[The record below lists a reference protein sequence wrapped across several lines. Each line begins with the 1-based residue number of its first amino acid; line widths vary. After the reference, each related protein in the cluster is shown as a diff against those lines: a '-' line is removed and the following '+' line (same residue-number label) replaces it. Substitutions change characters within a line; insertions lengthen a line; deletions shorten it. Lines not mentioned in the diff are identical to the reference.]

1 MFTKTV
7 TFFILCL
14 NLISGSFGCQVKRIE
29 KTDSFFC
36 VCNNDYCDPLPV
48 EPFSSPQSLTIFTT
62 DKSYYRL
69 TKSVVSES
77 DLKVNQSSDIKV
89 TLNVFDRFQSIIGFG
104 GAFTDAAGI
113 NINKLTS
120 DALKDRLIADYF
132 GKDGAEY
139 NIGRVPIGG
148 ADFSDRIY
156 SYDDVVDDFELE
168 HFALADDD
176 HNYKIPYIKKA
187 KELNSNLKLFG
198 SPWAPP
204 AWLKTNNASYGLGML
219 IGEPGSKYWKT
230 WANYFV
236 NYKENGIEFW
246 GLTPQNE
253 PPTGL
258 APGFIWNTCG
268 FSPEM
273 MRDFI
278 KKDLGPILKAAVYS
292 FARSILSDKEAASY
306 VSGVAYHWYAGPSAE
321 NYDNLKKLHDQFPD
335 YFLMSTEAC
344 EGWMRTDPD
353 AGAAKNSGL
362 FDFRSSIVSFS
373 LEKFYDQSFLSQNG
387 DFMERLLKEI
397 LLLDYI
403 KLANWTRAETYANDI
418 IEGLNHWSTGWV
430 DWNMVLDTKG
440 GPSWVGNI
448 VDAPIIVSDDGTE
461 YYKQPMFY
469 SLAHFSKFLKPGSQR
484 IHYRIDKG
492 RMDGVKMTTFVTPTN
507 DLVIIVVNT
516 NPDSVKITFNGAG
529 PTKFTLDFGPSS
541 IQTIV
546 KSI

>member
-1 MFTKTV
+1 MFRKLV
-7 TFFILCL
+7 TFVILCFSVIF
-14 NLISGSFGCQVKRIE
+14 ISGSFGCQVKRNE
-29 KTDSFFC
+29 QTDSFVC

-48 EPFSSPQSLTIFTT
+48 EPFSSPQSLTIFST

-139 NIGRVPIGG
+139 SVCRVPIGG
-148 ADFSDRIY
+148 SDFSDRSY
-156 SYDDVVDDFELE
+156 SYDDVVDDFELK
-168 HFALADDD
+168 HFALAADD

-187 KELNSNLKLFG
+187 KELNDNLKLFG

-204 AWLKTNNASYGLGML
+204 AWLKTNNASNGLGIL

-236 NYKENGIEFW
+236 KFFDSYKEHGIDFW
-246 GLTPQNE
+246 GLTPINE
-253 PPTGL
+253 PRMGL
-258 APGFIWNTCG
+258 QPAFRWNACG
-268 FSPEM
+268 FSPYM

-278 KKDLGPILKAAVYS
+278 KIDLGPTLKAAGYGLDKIKLMIYDHNNDDLYS
-292 FARSILSDKEAASY
+292 HARGILSDAEAASY
-306 VSGVAYHWYAGPSAE
+306 VSGVAFHWYARGYYE
-321 NYDNLKKLHDQFPD
+321 ELNKVHDNYPE

-344 EGWMRTDPD
+344 EGSIHFAPD
-353 AGAAKNSGL
+353 AGVMLG
-362 FDFRSSIVSFS
+362 
-373 LEKFYDQSFLSQNG
+373 
-387 DFMERLLKEI
+387 
-397 LLLDYI
+397 
-403 KLANWTRAETYANDI
+403 NWTRAETYARDI
-418 IEGLNHWSTGWV
+418 IEGLNRWSTGWV
-430 DWNMVLDTKG
+430 DWNIVLSMDG
-440 GPSWVGNI
+440 GPNWASNY

-484 IHYRIDKG
+484 IYHQIDEG
-492 RMDGVKMTTFVTPTN
+492 QMDGVKMTAFVTPTN

-516 NPDSVKITFNGAG
+516 NPDSVHITFNGAG
-529 PTKFTLDFGPSS
+529 PNKFTLEFGPSS
-541 IQTIV
+541 IQTII
-546 KSI
+546 KPLKLFD